1 MKIILLLIIVVF
13 YFTVGESDGSVKSE
27 QYSAGNG
34 ADTWYINNE
43 WQKVLTGGA
52 PYQVYIQKKDPYSYI
67 HCSGVILSTN
77 CILTTATCVFSL
89 VDINQNDTSE
99 VVVTVG
105 ALNIIVNPNQ
115 ENTFNVKSMIVHKD
129 YAQNQ
134 SIPNNLAIFVLDHHI
149 TFNRNV
155 HEVKLPFRDIPQYP
169 PTDVIM
175 TGWNFGRV
183 SAFLI

>member
-77 CILTTATCVFSL
+77 CILTTATCVYSL
-89 VDINQNDTSE
+89 NDIDQYDIRT
-99 VVVTVG
+99 VFVTVG
-105 ALNIIVNPNQ
+105 VLNMIVSPNQ
-115 ENTFNVKSMIVHKD
+115 KNTYNVKSLIIHNE
-129 YAQNQ
+129 YAQ
-134 SIPNNLAIFVLDHHI
+134 SIRNNLAMLVLGRHI

-155 HEVKLPFRDIPQYP
+155 HGVKLPFRDIPQYP

-175 TGWNFGRV
+175 TGWNLGRV